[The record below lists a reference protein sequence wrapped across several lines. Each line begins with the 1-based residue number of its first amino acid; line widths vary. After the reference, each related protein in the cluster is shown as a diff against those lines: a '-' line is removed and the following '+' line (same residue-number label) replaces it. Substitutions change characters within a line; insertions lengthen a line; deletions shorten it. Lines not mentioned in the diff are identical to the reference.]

1 MSESMT
7 RGAEVMLLQGT
18 TMRHDRA
25 GMALT
30 MPLPCGNA
38 GPTPLMIDPE
48 RFGGLIAMGITEI
61 SQGCDALSVTTA
73 TGLRARLPALA
84 DPHRNMTLEAGSEPK
99 SIAPALFTEWLA
111 AGLALTAASGS
122 AVLYTY
128 RSNAFVFTRLAMAAA
143 RLSAGWPMPS
153 VMDATQLRDIKRLI
167 GQAPVD
173 SVQASRAL
181 LLVKSQGR
189 VLRLEAREA
198 TMPAAPIEL
207 LAQCKVHR
215 LASMGEIESA
225 ALAAAVTQ
233 IALTHAAHGPL
244 REDAGD
250 PRVEVRLSLKGMA
263 LRTKLASVEIPGQ
276 LPSAQPVVTS
286 LSALKIL
293 QAAPQF
299 GDATHLVAYPD
310 TPGATAIAMRAAS
323 TSMRVAA
330 QLPKADK
337 AQ

>member
-18 TMRHDRA
+18 TLRHDKA

-30 MPLPCGNA
+30 MPLPCGDA

-48 RFGGLIAMGITEI
+48 KFSGLIAMGITEI
-61 SQGCDALSVTTA
+61 AQLRNALSVTTA

-84 DPHRNMTLEAGSEPK
+84 DPHRNMALEVGSEPRR
-99 SIAPALFTEWLA
+99 IAPALFSEWLA

-128 RSNAFVFTRLAMAAA
+128 RSHAFVFSRVAMAAT

-153 VMDATQLRDIKRLI
+153 VIDAAHLRDIKRHI
-167 GQAPVD
+167 GPGPVD
-173 SVQASRAL
+173 SVEASRAL

-189 VLRLEAREA
+189 VLRLEARDA
-198 TMPAAPIEL
+198 TLPPAPIEL
-207 LAQCKVHR
+207 LAQCKLHS
-215 LASMGEIESA
+215 LASIGEMESL
-225 ALAAAVTQ
+225 ALAAAVKQ
-233 IALTHAAHGPL
+233 IALTHAAHGSL
-244 REDAGD
+244 CEDAGD
-250 PRVEVRLSLKGMA
+250 PRVEVRFSPRGMS
-263 LRTKLASVEIPGQ
+263 LRTRLASVEVRGQ
-276 LPSAQPVVTS
+276 LPSAQPMTTS

-299 GDATHLVAYPD
+299 DATTHLVVYPD
-310 TPGATAIAMRAAS
+310 APGATAIALRAAS

-330 QLPKADK
+330 QVPKSAK
-337 AQ
+337 TE

>member
-1 MSESMT
+1 
-7 RGAEVMLLQGT
+7 
-18 TMRHDRA
+18 
-25 GMALT
+25 
-30 MPLPCGNA
+30 
-38 GPTPLMIDPE
+38 
-48 RFGGLIAMGITEI
+48 
-61 SQGCDALSVTTA
+61 
-73 TGLRARLPALA
+73 
-84 DPHRNMTLEAGSEPK
+84 
-99 SIAPALFTEWLA
+99 
-111 AGLALTAASGS
+111 
-122 AVLYTY
+122 
-128 RSNAFVFTRLAMAAA
+128 
-143 RLSAGWPMPS
+143 
-153 VMDATQLRDIKRLI
+153 
-167 GQAPVD
+167 
-173 SVQASRAL
+173 
-181 LLVKSQGR
+181 
-189 VLRLEAREA
+189 
-198 TMPAAPIEL
+198 MPAAPIEL

-233 IALTHAAHGPL
+233 IALTHVAHGPL

-250 PRVEVRLSLKGMA
+250 PRVEVRFSLKGMA